1 MFVLRKL
8 VMKESS
14 KGEEREEGRLM
25 SFPCCLLLSL
35 PSAFIYNT
43 ASCGPRHLLLPF
55 PGRGCRTNILDKHV
69 MSGAAAARAEEG
81 GGADRS
87 AGERGGRGAPER
99 PHEAHLTFLQ
109 KTSLLGQTTRTPY
122 GAYGLARM

>member
-69 MSGAAAARAEEG
+69 MSGVVAAG
-81 GGADRS
+81 
-87 AGERGGRGAPER
+87 AGEREGEGAGRER
-99 PHEAHLTFLQ
+99 PEAPRSSFNFLA
-109 KTSLLGQTTRTPY
+109 KNKFAWPD
-122 GAYGLARM
+122 GAYGRASGL